1 MEAKMEKK
9 KKVLELRERLDQTL
23 ALPDLANEEL
33 IKSLVKNQLLRSSFS
48 GMKGDMGPVVEK
60 RAREVSNFLE
70 MLRSASGGMEPFKT
84 RGTSQSDW
92 KIKQDTDHF
101 RVMYREGPH
110 GTPFH
115 TLLTEG
121 YVDGPIDVCLCVS
134 WESTLYKK
142 WWPQYN
148 IPTFK
153 IIMSTCLQKVRIG
166 EEISLVRVKVAWP
179 VSDREALLHY
189 FEIEYLKEDL
199 ILVLIN
205 TISESEHIDI
215 STHGFSIDGIP
226 EAKDIVRVDLVGGFI
241 LQKASANRSYFRAI
255 ANMDIKLDFVPP
267 SLINF
272 ISRQLLGSGYKLY
285 QKAVGSVATSDDDY
299 RRALEGPMYTQVRE
313 GLDLHNKFK
322 TGLVGTIGDKPTG
335 LIPAE
340 HTVKTT
346 VERTPVTES
355 SFVSEIVEE
364 EAEQHQCLELDQA
377 TSAPAT
383 NTITDQ
389 EHPVK
394 EEASISPEVEHAL
407 GILDSAIAIIR
418 NKGSNIQTNCSSSGQ
433 QLLASETAAQ
443 AAAGSASDEDAI
455 EISSNM
461 DKPSASSEARSDA
474 KGSSVES
481 APLSRERFAI
491 LGNTQAV
498 DFRISSH
505 NKLMESKVT
514 MTQPPV
520 LESMRRVCDEGS
532 LKADGFH
539 QNENGLCEGTLRQNK
554 KKKNWFCCFSS
565 S

>member
-9 KKVLELRERLDQTL
+9 QKVQELRERLDQTL

-48 GMKGDMGPVVEK
+48 GKKGDIGPVVEK

-70 MLRSASGGMEPFKT
+70 MLRSASGEMESFKT
-84 RGTSQSDW
+84 RGTSHSDW

-101 RVMYREGPH
+101 RVMYREGPY

-166 EEISLVRVKVAWP
+166 EEIFLVRVKVAWP

-215 STHGFSIDGIP
+215 STHGFSADGLP
-226 EAKDIVRVDLVGGFI
+226 EAKDIVRVDLVGGFV

-285 QKAVGSVATSDDDY
+285 QKAVGTVASSDDDY
-299 RRALEGPMYTQVRE
+299 RRALEGPMYARVRD
-313 GLDLHNKFK
+313 GLDSHNKFK
-322 TGLVGTIGDKPTG
+322 AGVVATTDDKPMG

-340 HTVKTT
+340 HMVKTT
-346 VERTPVTES
+346 VETTPVTES
-355 SFVSEIVEE
+355 SFVSEIIEE
-364 EAEQHQCLELDQA
+364 ETEQHQSLELDQV
-377 TSAPAT
+377 TNAPAT

-389 EHPVK
+389 ERTVK
-394 EEASISPEVEHAL
+394 EAAFISPEVEHAL
-407 GILDSAIAIIR
+407 GILDSAITIIR
-418 NKGSNIQTNCSSSGQ
+418 NKGCNIQTNCLSSGR

-455 EISSNM
+455 EIGSNM
-461 DKPSASSEARSDA
+461 DKPLASSEARSDA
-474 KGSSVES
+474 KGSRSV
-481 APLSRERFAI
+481 
-491 LGNTQAV
+491 
-498 DFRISSH
+498 
-505 NKLMESKVT
+505 
-514 MTQPPV
+514 
-520 LESMRRVCDEGS
+520 
-532 LKADGFH
+532 
-539 QNENGLCEGTLRQNK
+539 
-554 KKKNWFCCFSS
+554 
-565 S
+565 